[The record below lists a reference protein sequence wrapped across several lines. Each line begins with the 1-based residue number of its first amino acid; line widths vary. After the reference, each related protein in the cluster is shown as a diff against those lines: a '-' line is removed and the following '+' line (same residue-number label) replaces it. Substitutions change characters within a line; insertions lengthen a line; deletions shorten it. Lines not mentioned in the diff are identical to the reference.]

1 MMILNQQIE
10 IDTVE
15 QLSDFC
21 KILEDKSTTTEEKK
35 VLKPLIDYLADCF
48 FIDQKLRN
56 LVAQEIEP
64 DCYTIVYVDI
74 FDDTDYN
81 HLQIGLGGKTPTK
94 RDLVILQQLSD
105 DVLKDKQS
113 FTHRL
118 QNTL

>member
-21 KILEDKSTTTEEKK
+21 KILEDNTTTEEKK
-35 VLKPLIDYLADCF
+35 VLKALVDYLADCF

-64 DCYTIVYVDI
+64 DCYPIVYVDI